1 MGVGVRQQTV
11 SRWESGESRPRGMH
25 RAKLAELFGVT
36 DPDGLPSRTG
46 GRFVER
52 SGVTRPVRPLANRL
66 PLWRLSWEAFEGFC
80 RELVML
86 LYPDARVYR
95 YGGPGQVQ
103 GGIDLVA
110 EMPDGT
116 VVAYQCKRV
125 KHFGPKKL
133 RSAVASTE
141 FEGDRFVLLLSR
153 SASAELRREALRY
166 PTWDVEDAEDISAT
180 IRYDLPS
187 HAGKRLADTYFPG
200 WAKDF
205 LGISRPGIWMTT
217 DEYFRPLLRPTAV
230 ISQGWTLVGRSE
242 ELAAVDR
249 FVASDQQT
257 LMLTGRG
264 GIGKTRLLFEI
275 ATRIGADIPVF
286 FLAPDTKFRPEDMEL
301 LPAGRFVAVVDDAHN
316 RDDVLALLSALSR
329 HPSQGWKLVLA
340 TRPYSKDKLV
350 GDLRVHGLLRLDEE
364 GVIHLED
371 LEIDDTEALASE
383 VISQQDCPTDAARL
397 VAGATRDCPL
407 FTVIAAKLVANKRV
421 DPRHLAS
428 DETARSLLIRQFKNA
443 LIRELGEPHD
453 RPALM
458 QLLELVALV
467 QPITVDDEEF
477 RDLAESLLGQHPNRV
492 LRGLRTLE
500 EAGVV
505 ARRGAKLRV
514 TPDLFGDFL
523 VADACVDPVTGSPT
537 GYAEAVFEKAYG
549 AIAQNVITSVA
560 RLDWRASRERQWDST
575 VLDRIW
581 DSLTRD
587 LVAST
592 ALGREAKLSSLSEV
606 SYYQPRRSLDLVK
619 KLLRTP
625 PRPEDRNLGLPEALL
640 ADVGHRLNGITK
652 FLRNAG
658 YSLEH
663 VGEVCDLLWAIG
675 RDHEGWLS
683 ADPDHAIRILQKL
696 ASIESDKP
704 REYLSVIADRAIA
717 WTTDPDLGIYRHSP
731 LDVLEPL
738 VATDSRDTETRGLT
752 VRIRPFVINPDAV
765 RPLRNRSINTAIS
778 LLAHPSLRVGV
789 RAARFL
795 YRALRYPSSQFGREP
810 TSGERSSWTDVFC
823 DEFEQLATFLEEN
836 RVDPI
841 VGEEVRQAVRWHATY
856 GDDTK
861 EPADSVLAVLG
872 GGLCGQLTRALAY
885 GWADEHPGLDRQGL
899 DYHEVQ
905 AEWRSIQRRLVQ
917 RLRHEAGDPVPAV
930 DMVEERVR
938 SLAQAESRAPSSA
951 EPFLSILCNEW
962 EEVTA
967 EILSRVATP
976 SSPLRPYT
984 RIALSELRNHHPQL
998 ALELTRQLID
1008 TRVPE
1013 LVAQVAD
1020 ALTRHT
1026 QSGTPTIE
1034 ELTMIGEL
1042 AKHDEPAVRLAVAR
1056 GLRLTSGIDHPTRLG
1071 LITTTP
1077 ICGDLSVAAAIVDH
1091 FDPHGEFNL
1100 RDAPPEFIPR
1110 VLEGL
1115 VPCETLDDCTI
1126 SNFLAEAS
1134 ARDPHKVLDL
1144 YMSRVNHQQTE
1155 EAYTPLP
1162 FHSQHRPPLRFRE
1175 SGHFKDV
1182 VHRVCDWMLESHD
1195 DWHRSFW
1202 APQLFAASVGCVDQ
1216 QVLDHLDH
1224 WAGTTDPQG
1233 LQVVAHLLCELPGNF
1248 VWEVVDWV
1256 NDLLERAYAFGDD
1269 CYNNVS
1275 AALRK
1280 AVESGVT
1287 GGQVGQPFPED
1298 IEQRDRS
1305 LSVAAALRVGSS
1317 GHRFYTSLAKSAEA
1331 SIRWTQQLHD
1341 EMRDGP

>member
-1 MGVGVRQQTV
+1 M
-11 SRWESGESRPRGMH
+11 
-25 RAKLAELFGVT
+25 
-36 DPDGLPSRTG
+36 
-46 GRFVER
+46 ER
-52 SGVTRPVRPLANRL
+52 SGVIRPVRPLATHL
-66 PLWRLSWEAFEGFC
+66 PLRRLSWEAFEGFC
-80 RELVML
+80 REFVL
-86 LYPDARVYR
+86 LRYPDARVYR

-103 GGIDLVA
+103 DGIDLVA
-110 EMPDGT
+110 EMSDGT

-133 RSAVASTE
+133 QTAVASTE

-153 SASAELRREALRY
+153 SASADLRREALGH
-166 PTWDVEDAEDISAT
+166 PKWDVEDVEDISAT
-180 IRYDLPS
+180 IRYDLSS
-187 HAGKRLADTYFPG
+187 HAAKRLVDTYFPG

-205 LGISRPGIWMTT
+205 LGISRPGVWMTA
-217 DEYFRPLLRPTAV
+217 DEFFRPLMRPTAV
-230 ISQGWTLVGRSE
+230 ISHGWTLVGRSE

-249 FVASDQQT
+249 FRASDQQS
-257 LMLTGRG
+257 LLLTGRG
-264 GIGKTRLLFEI
+264 GIGKTRLLLEI
-275 ATRIGADIPVF
+275 STRIADDSPVF
-286 FLAPDTKFRPEDMEL
+286 FLAPDAKFRPEDMEL

-316 RDDVLALLSALSR
+316 RDDVVALLSALSR

-364 GVIHLED
+364 GVIHVKD
-371 LEIDDTEALASE
+371 IEIDDTEALASE
-383 VISQQDCPTDAARL
+383 VLSQQDGPRDAARL

-407 FTVIAAKLVANKRV
+407 FTVIAAKLVATKRV
-421 DPRHLAS
+421 DPRDLAS
-428 DETARSLLIRQFKNA
+428 DETARSFLIRQFKDA

-458 QLLELVALV
+458 QLLELAALV
-467 QPITVDDEEF
+467 QPIIADGQEF
-477 RDLAESLLGQHPNRV
+477 RDLAESFLGQRPNRV
-492 LRGLRTLE
+492 LRGLRTME
-500 EAGVV
+500 EAGVL

-514 TPDLFGDFL
+514 VPDLFGDFL
-523 VADACVDPVTGSPT
+523 VADACVDLVTGSPT

-549 AIAQNVITSVA
+549 ALASNVITSVA
-560 RLDWRASRERQWDST
+560 RLDWRVSRERQWDST

-581 DSLTRD
+581 GSLTRD
-587 LVAST
+587 LVASS
-592 ALGREAKLSSLSEV
+592 ALRREATLSSLSEV

-625 PRPEDRNLGLPEALL
+625 PRPEDPNLGLPGTLL
-640 ADVGHRLNGITK
+640 ADVGHRLTGITK

-663 VGEVCDLLWAIG
+663 VGEVCDLLWVIG
-675 RDHEGWLS
+675 RDDEGWLS
-683 ADPDHAIRILQKL
+683 ADPDHAIRVLQKL
-696 ASIESDKP
+696 ASIESHKP

-717 WTTDPDLGIYRHSP
+717 WTSDPDLGNYRHSP

-738 VATDSRDTETRGLT
+738 VATDSSDTETRGLT

-765 RPLRNRSINTAIS
+765 RPLRDRSIDTAIS
-778 LLAHPSLRVGV
+778 LLAHPHLRVGV
-789 RAARFL
+789 RAARFFHG
-795 YRALRYPSSQFGREP
+795 ALRYPTSQFGRDP
-810 TSGERSSWTDVFC
+810 TSGEKSSWTEDFC
-823 DEFEQLATFLEEN
+823 DEFKQLATFLDEN
-836 RVDPI
+836 GVDPI
-841 VGEEVRQAVRWHATY
+841 VGEEVRQSVRWHARY
-856 GDDTK
+856 GDETK
-861 EPADSVLAVLG
+861 EPANSVLAVLD

-885 GWADEHPGLDRQGL
+885 GWADEYPGLDRLDL

-917 RLRHEAGDPVPAV
+917 HLSDEVADPVAAV
-930 DMVEERVR
+930 DMIEERLR
-938 SLAQAESRAPSSA
+938 SLALAESRATSSA
-951 EPFLSILCNEW
+951 EPFLSILCNER
-962 EEVTA
+962 EGVAA
-967 EILSRVATP
+967 EILTRVTTP

-984 RIALSELRNHHPQL
+984 RIALSELRNHHPQH

-1026 QSGTPTIE
+1026 QSGTPTVE

-1042 AKHDEPAVRLAVAR
+1042 AKHDEPAVRLALAR
-1056 GLRLTSGIDHPTRLG
+1056 GLRFTSGIDHPTRLG
-1071 LITTTP
+1071 LITAIP
-1077 ICGDLSVAAAIVDH
+1077 IRGDLSVAAAVVDH
-1091 FDPHGEFNL
+1091 FDRRGDFNL
-1100 RDAPPEFIPR
+1100 EDAPPEFIPR

-1115 VPCETLDDCTI
+1115 VPCETLDDYTI
-1126 SNFLAEAS
+1126 SSFLAEAS
-1134 ARDPHKVLDL
+1134 ARDPHRVLDL
-1144 YMSRVNHQQTE
+1144 CMSRVDHEQTE

-1182 VHRVCDWMLESHD
+1182 VHRICDWMLESND

-1202 APQLFAASVGCVDQ
+1202 APQLFAASVGCVDR

-1224 WAGTTDPQG
+1224 WAGSTDPRG
-1233 LQVVAHLLCELPGNF
+1233 LQAVAHLLGELPGNF
-1248 VWEVVDWV
+1248 VWEMVDWV

-1269 CYNNVS
+1269 CYNTVS
-1275 AALRK
+1275 AALRT
-1280 AVESGVT
+1280 AVESGVR
-1287 GGQVGQPFPED
+1287 GGQVGQPCPED

-1305 LSVAAALRVGSS
+1305 LDVAATLPVGSP

-1331 SIRWTQQLHD
+1331 SIRWTQQRHE
-1341 EMRDGP
+1341 EMRHDP